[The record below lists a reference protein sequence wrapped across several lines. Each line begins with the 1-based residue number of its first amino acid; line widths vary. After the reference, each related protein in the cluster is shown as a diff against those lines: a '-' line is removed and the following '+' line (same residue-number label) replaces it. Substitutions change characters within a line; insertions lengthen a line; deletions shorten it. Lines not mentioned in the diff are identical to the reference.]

1 MAKIGELIPRG
12 EVKAPV
18 AGKLQNALIGGK
30 KYFSA
35 GGTKYRIE
43 KDGVVPIKRE
53 RRRKSKKAAQ

>member
-12 EVKAPV
+12 KIQAPV
-18 AGKLQNALIGGK
+18 AGKLQEALFDGK

-53 RRRKSKKAAQ
+53 NRRKSK

>member
-12 EVKAPV
+12 QLKRPV
-18 AGKLQNALIGGK
+18 AGALQDALFDGK

-43 KDGVVPIKRE
+43 KDGIVPIKRE
-53 RRRKSKKAAQ
+53 KRRKS